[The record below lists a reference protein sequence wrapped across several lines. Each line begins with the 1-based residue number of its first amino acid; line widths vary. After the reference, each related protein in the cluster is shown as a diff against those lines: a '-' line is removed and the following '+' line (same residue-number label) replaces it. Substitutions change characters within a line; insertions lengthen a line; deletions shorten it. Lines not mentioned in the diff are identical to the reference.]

1 MDRPT
6 IQKLLSREGRM
17 RPVWRLAVFFL
28 AFFLLGASGSL
39 AISALPRSPLQWG
52 GLVVS
57 TLAAL
62 LAGWIVLARLDQR
75 PPGALGFPVGRAA
88 AVQSLTGTA
97 VGGALIG
104 FAVLLLFLSGSASF
118 TSDGGSPRDYLVFLG
133 WTVIFFAIAATFE
146 EALFR
151 GYPFQVLVEWIGV
164 WPAVVVGSALFALV
178 HGQNPSVTPLALLNI
193 FLAGVLLSIA
203 YLRTLSLWF
212 ATGVHLGWNWM
223 MAGVLDFPVSGR
235 EFDTPIYSGVP
246 DGPDI
251 WTGGAFGP
259 EAGIAGT
266 IVLIA
271 GTLWMMKSRMI
282 RPTPETLSLGPLAE
296 ERVRRSGLI

>member
-6 IQKLLSREGRM
+6 IQRLLTREGRI

-62 LAGWIVLARLDQR
+62 LAGWIVLSRLDQR
-75 PPGALGFPVGRAA
+75 APGALGFPFDRAA
-88 AVQSLTGTA
+88 ALQSLAGTA
-97 VGGALIG
+97 IGGALIAL
-104 FAVLLLFLSGSASF
+104 AVLLLFLSGSARFAPDS
-118 TSDGGSPRDYLVFLG
+118 GSPRDYLIFLG
-133 WTVIFFAIAATFE
+133 WTILFFAIAAAFE

-164 WPAVVVGSALFALV
+164 WPAVFVGSAVFALV
-178 HGQNPSVTPLALLNI
+178 HGQNPNVTPLAILNI
-193 FLAGVLLSIA
+193 FLAGVLLSVA

-212 ATGVHLGWNWM
+212 ATGVHLGWNWV
-223 MAGVLDFPVSGR
+223 MAGVLDFPVSGLA
-235 EFDTPIYSGVP
+235 FDTPLYSGVP
-246 DGPDI
+246 DGPGI

-266 IVLIA
+266 IVLVA
-271 GTLWMMKSRMI
+271 GTLWMMKSPRI
-282 RPTPETLSLGPLAE
+282 RPTPETLKLRPLAE
-296 ERVRRSGLI
+296 ERLRGSHLI